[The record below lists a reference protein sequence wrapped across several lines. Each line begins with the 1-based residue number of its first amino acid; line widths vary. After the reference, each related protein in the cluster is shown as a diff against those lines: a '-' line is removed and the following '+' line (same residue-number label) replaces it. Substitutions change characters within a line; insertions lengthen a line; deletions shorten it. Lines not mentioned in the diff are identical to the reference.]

1 MADTQPA
8 PPKKRLPFKRTVAR
22 KQQSDLDA
30 AKSAKAEDDSDLELF
45 RHSKEVFNAIIQE
58 AEEEERRTSAT
69 PENRERKRRKT
80 SLDASPTRNSQRRT
94 SHELSPLGRSGT
106 HDKSDDDL
114 IMDVKGKGKEIIRPS
129 RTPTPRRPTS
139 RRSSRTVTRSPSF
152 TAAAAGDDSDD
163 DGAIPTASANRRRK
177 SNSYHP
183 SPRRRP
189 SRREYDSDE
198 DDSPIEILP
207 PAAEIERTKPSN
219 KTTSADSDIEEIP
232 QPVDNAPDE
241 FSEWVA
247 KAREMQEKSKLSA
260 IVNCFLTSRL
270 PGAAAP
276 VVARRRLNQGVALM
290 LEVWVDTQRN
300 RGVIVPDDVAR
311 NLFLTWKGNKIY
323 SQSTIASLGVQVDAQ
338 GQLKGGEGEGYTR
351 GGIHLEVW
359 TEEAYQEWLVWR
371 GRERALKL
379 GALDDDDEG
388 KEEEGGH
395 EEGQHVTLG
404 AERGRVG
411 EPVVVQQKKKK
422 KGIKVVLKAKDYE
435 VLKLTAKEDST
446 IETIVEVF
454 RTQRE
459 VGPEWD
465 VAIYFDGERLE
476 EDSLVKDADID
487 MDDINQFEVNVK
499 RRGG

>member
-1 MADTQPA
+1 MADMQPA
-8 PPKKRLPFKRTVAR
+8 TLKKKLPFKRTVAR
-22 KQQSDLDA
+22 KQQSDLSA

-58 AEEEERRTSAT
+58 AEEEERRKSAT

-80 SLDASPTRNSQRRT
+80 SLDANPTRNSPGRV
-94 SHELSPLGRSGT
+94 SHELSPLRRSVT
-106 HDKSDDDL
+106 QDESDDDL
-114 IMDVKGKGKEIIRPS
+114 IMDVKGKGKEIIRPG
-129 RTPTPRRPTS
+129 RAPAPKRPTS
-139 RRSSRTVTRSPSF
+139 RSTSRTVTRSPSF
-152 TAAAAGDDSDD
+152 TAAVTGDHSD
-163 DGAIPTASANRRRK
+163 DGARPTASPSRRRK
-177 SNSYHP
+177 SNGYHP
-183 SPRRRP
+183 PPRRQP
-189 SRREYDSDE
+189 PRREYDSD

-207 PAAEIERTKPSN
+207 PVADIKGTKPSN
-219 KTTSADSDIEEIP
+219 KSNSSDSDIEEIP
-232 QPVDNAPDE
+232 PQTDNAPDE

-300 RGVIVPDDVAR
+300 RGIVVPDDVAR

-323 SQSTIASLGVQVDAQ
+323 SQSTIASLGVQVDAH
-338 GQLKGGEGEGYTR
+338 GQLKGGDGEGYKR

-359 TEEAYQEWLVWR
+359 TEEAYQEWLVWK
-371 GRERALKL
+371 GREQALKL
-379 GALDDDDEG
+379 GALDDEEDG
-388 KEEEGGH
+388 GEEGRGAA
-395 EEGQHVTLG
+395 LG
-404 AERGRVG
+404 AEGEGVE
-411 EPVVVQQKKKK
+411 EPVAVQQKK

-435 VLKLTAKEDST
+435 ALKLTAKEDST
-446 IETIVEVF
+446 IETLVEVF

-476 EDSLVKDADID
+476 EDSLVNDADID
-487 MDDINQFEVNVK
+487 VDDINQFEVHI
-499 RRGG
+499 RQRGG